1 MQSHTDEQ
9 PGRIARQPWQWLHR
23 KRPRALLAA
32 LVLLSSLTGC
42 SLFFPTKDHLDI
54 VRVAS
59 SCPTRADTL
68 LVFLPGRYDAPQ
80 DLIDNG
86 FIAALRAAGVNAD
99 VALPDLH
106 LGYYF
111 NRSAVDRLREDI
123 ILPAQRQGYRHIR
136 FAGISLGG
144 LGTLLYL
151 QQQPGAID
159 GAFLIAP
166 YLGGE
171 AIHRDI
177 AAAGGLARWNGASP
191 GADDFERELWLWLR
205 EHAPQAGRGKEPQLY
220 LGYGGEDRF
229 AASNA
234 LLAAALPPERTMTTG
249 GGHEW
254 APWLRVWK
262 AMLGKGALP
271 ACMAQEHR

>member
-1 MQSHTDEQ
+1 MHNDEQ
-9 PGRIARQPWQWLHR
+9 PGRVARFASPWLRR
-23 KRPRALLAA
+23 KRPRALVAA

-42 SLFFPTKDHLDI
+42 ALFFPTKDHLDV

-59 SCPTRADTL
+59 NCPTHADTL

-80 DLIDNG
+80 DLIDHG
-86 FIAALRAAGVNAD
+86 FIEALRAAGVHAD

-106 LGYYF
+106 FGYYL

-123 ILPAQRQGYRHIR
+123 ILPAQRQGYRHIW

-144 LGTLLYL
+144 LGALLYL
-151 QQQPGAID
+151 QQQPGVID

-166 YLGGE
+166 YLGGD

-191 GADDFERELWLWLR
+191 KAEDFERDLWLWLR
-205 EHAPQAGRGKEPQLY
+205 EHAPQAGRPGEPQLY
-220 LGYGGEDRF
+220 LGYGAQDRF

-234 LLAAALPPERTMTTG
+234 LLAAVLPPEHTMTTE

-262 AMLGKGALP
+262 VMLGKGALP
-271 ACMAQEHR
+271 ACTAQEQR